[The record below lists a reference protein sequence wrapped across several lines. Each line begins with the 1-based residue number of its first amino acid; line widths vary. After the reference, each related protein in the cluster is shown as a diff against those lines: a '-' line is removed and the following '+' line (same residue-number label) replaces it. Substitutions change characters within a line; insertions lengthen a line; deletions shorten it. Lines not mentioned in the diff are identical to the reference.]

1 MMMRKN
7 NTRVCA
13 CPCKCKSSFK
23 NESISMTF
31 LFLFEVPDG
40 STAATLRRT
49 SLFIC
54 SSRHQ
59 QKEKK
64 TKKRA
69 FDFGTRR
76 TRERREKK
84 QNERQNEWKH
94 GRRKRQLCRKS
105 RFGAGTRF
113 ASQRT
118 RALFERARAL
128 FFLDFLSPA
137 VGVIASLV

>member
-1 MMMRKN
+1 
-7 NTRVCA
+7 
-13 CPCKCKSSFK
+13 
-23 NESISMTF
+23 MTF

-128 FFLDFLSPA
+128 FFFGFSFLPRRRRHRLSC
-137 VGVIASLV
+137 VTSLFAFSLKLLFFSHSVRRQKTWR